1 MPKKKK
7 DNNLHEDFKAI
18 IRQTMKERHKKIVE
32 GERGYLPPIYFNEP
46 FLMVHVAAQPGTLH
60 RIWANSL
67 HLECK
72 QTDTKYKLKGM
83 LNVAQYPALS
93 AYHVPSVYTLLFE
106 RPDAECTSFNLVE
119 DISEHNGMLVLDIE
133 RNDIDVYFVRQ

>member
-7 DNNLHEDFKAI
+7 DTNLHEDFKKI
-18 IRQTMKERHKKIVE
+18 IKQSIKEQHQKIVE

-46 FLMVHVAAQPGTLH
+46 FLMVHVAVQPGTLH
-60 RIWANSL
+60 RIWANSV
-67 HLECK
+67 HVECK

-83 LNVAQYPALS
+83 LNISQYPALT
-93 AYHVPSVYTLLFE
+93 AYHEPSVYTLLFE
-106 RPDAECTSFNLVE
+106 RPDPECTSFNLVE
-119 DISEHNGMLVLDIE
+119 DIAELNGTVVLDIE